1 MIGQNEYFRSFMK
14 RVEKMPF
21 NWKCQPC
28 ENETVQKSVNALI
41 AVWDIEAFSIFSNVC
56 LALKTNNYNEED
68 FDNVQFILDMF
79 LIDISLVAGAL
90 IDHSEDGVDSNLEE
104 CTEEFFD
111 FKLTQLATNI
121 RFINGRDPVKDR
133 LEVFKHGEGSTLLKM
148 LKRNDLEESDS
159 SELDFDGSESESVP
173 AEESS
178 VSNGTESDDDEYDSM
193 EVSEDEMRS
202 MEETLR
208 SMEGLKLGDT
218 VEFEKYD
225 ETRTG
230 VITQMDCSDGMVR
243 VTFSDG
249 SEIRSTYI
257 CADRCTLVKRAF
269 ITPAMFPC
277 FLVLAIVAC
286 SPLPWMLFN

>member
-14 RVEKMPF
+14 RVEEMPF

-28 ENETVQKSVNALI
+28 EDETVQKSVNALI

-68 FDNVQFILDMF
+68 FDNIQFILDMF
-79 LIDISLVAGAL
+79 LADISLVAKAL
-90 IDHSEDGVDSNLEE
+90 IDHSGDDLDSNLEE

-111 FKLTQLATNI
+111 FKLTQLVANI
-121 RFINGRDPVKDR
+121 RFINGRDPLHGR
-133 LEVFKHGEGSTLLKM
+133 LDVFKHSECSVLLKM
-148 LKRNDLEESDS
+148 LKRDEHEESDS
-159 SELDFDGSESESVP
+159 SELDFGGSESVP
-173 AEESS
+173 LESS
-178 VSNGTESDDDEYDSM
+178 VESNGTESDDEYGSM

-202 MEETLR
+202 IEETLR
-208 SMEGLKLGDT
+208 SMEHFKLGDT

-225 ETRTG
+225 ETHSG
-230 VITQMDCSDGMVR
+230 VITQMDGSDGMVR

-249 SEIRSTYI
+249 IEIRSTYI
-257 CADRCTLVKRAF
+257 CADRCTLVKHSPF
-269 ITPAMFPC
+269 TPTMFWC
-277 FLVLAIVAC
+277 LLAVIGLLC